1 MGSTMR
7 DKSMRGTKVSIKIG
21 DRGVPLS
28 EFSEEE
34 LDELERFN
42 RMPIHKKR
50 EYITQMSQPKT
61 GFKTPGMIM
70 DELIDKRIEELDQNY
85 GPINF
90 GQSINHQT
98 FDPFIPK
105 NLTHE
110 DKERE
115 LRKWKIR

>member
-50 EYITQMSQPKT
+50 EYITQMS
-61 GFKTPGMIM
+61 
-70 DELIDKRIEELDQNY
+70 
-85 GPINF
+85 
-90 GQSINHQT
+90 
-98 FDPFIPK
+98 
-105 NLTHE
+105 
-110 DKERE
+110 
-115 LRKWKIR
+115 